1 MFLLVEISCGRKRL
15 LKDIIYKWK
24 KIKYLFFIF
33 FFMATNPAIIEVNEN
48 QEDLKKKIK
57 ALPLNI
63 KLKAV
68 ALNYYL

>member
-1 MFLLVEISCGRKRL
+1 
-15 LKDIIYKWK
+15 
-24 KIKYLFFIF
+24 
-33 FFMATNPAIIEVNEN
+33 MATNPAIIEVNEN